1 MRQLDASHLRD
12 WIADQGREPPALLDV
27 REPWELAL
35 CVIEGS
41 VAIPMSEI
49 IGRLHEIDR
58 AREWVVVC
66 HHGLR
71 SQQVAML
78 LQYEGFPRVHNLRG
92 GIDAWAR
99 TVDPGMRQY

>member
-27 REPWELAL
+27 RELWELAL

-78 LQYEGFPRVHNLRG
+78 LQYEGFPRVQIGRAH
-92 GIDAWAR
+92 
-99 TVDPGMRQY
+99 V